1 MIKLISLKM
10 INIKKG
16 NLRLTVSSGLM
27 VQLLILH
34 LGKME
39 SQIMPEAMK
48 TALRAAELVI
58 LKIIYIT
65 RIYKFMF
72 EKSLMKIFKDF
83 GMISNAAMS
92 CRIFAG
98 NHLSTVFAKSI
109 SISVMTVVTMA

>member
-1 MIKLISLKM
+1 
-10 INIKKG
+10 
-16 NLRLTVSSGLM
+16 
-27 VQLLILH
+27 
-34 LGKME
+34 
-39 SQIMPEAMK
+39 MPEAMK

-65 RIYKFMF
+65 RKYKFMF
-72 EKSLMKIFKDF
+72 EKSWMKIFKDF

-92 CRIFAG
+92 YRTFVG